1 MTRKFFKDHPV
12 NIYRVIFSV
21 VRRFAAR
28 YTKRSLCNFMQNAV
42 EYLFPCLPVQF
53 STYSVFIVCHGM
65 YVLKLF
71 KRSQV
76 DEPSSLSLSFYDF
89 FHQLE
94 YELREKGANASSVH
108 RLYTI
113 SA

>member
-12 NIYRVIFSV
+12 NIYRVIFPV

-28 YTKRSLCNFMQNAV
+28 YTKRPLCNFMQNAV

-65 YVLKLF
+65 YVSKLF

-76 DEPSSLSLSFYDF
+76 DEPFSLSLSTVF
-89 FHQLE
+89 FTNSNTNLV
-94 YELREKGANASSVH
+94 EKGANACSVH

>member
-1 MTRKFFKDHPV
+1 
-12 NIYRVIFSV
+12 
-21 VRRFAAR
+21 
-28 YTKRSLCNFMQNAV
+28 
-42 EYLFPCLPVQF
+42 
-53 STYSVFIVCHGM
+53 M

-76 DEPSSLSLSFYDF
+76 DEPSSLSLFLSMIF
-89 FHQLE
+89 FTNSSTNLV
-94 YELREKGANASSVH
+94 EKGANASSVH